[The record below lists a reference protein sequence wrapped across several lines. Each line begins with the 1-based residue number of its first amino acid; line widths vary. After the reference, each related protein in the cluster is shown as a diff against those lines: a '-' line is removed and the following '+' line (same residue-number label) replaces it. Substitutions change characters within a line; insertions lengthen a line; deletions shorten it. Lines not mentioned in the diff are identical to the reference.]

1 MAINV
6 RVMACTPDDVFR
18 VLADGWLYPT
28 WVVGASRVRAVDRQW
43 PAVDSRIHHSF
54 GVWPALLDD
63 TTSVL
68 EWDPPRLMRLRAR
81 GWPMGEAS
89 VTIEVKERGAGCVVR
104 ITEDATIGPGRVIPE
119 VVRDLLLH
127 NRNRETLQRL
137 AFLSEGGAR

>member
-6 RVMACTPDDVFR
+6 RQMTCTPDAVFR

-28 WVVGASRVRAVDRQW
+28 WVVGASRVRAVDREW

-68 EWDPPRLMRLRAR
+68 DWDPPRLMRLRAR

-89 VTIEVKERGAGCVVR
+89 VTIEVKERGDGCVVR
-104 ITEDATIGPGRVIPE
+104 ISEDATLGPGRVIPE
-119 VVRDLLLH
+119 SIRELLLH

-137 AFLSEGGAR
+137 AFLGEGGAR